1 MQELE
6 NENKSLRKE
15 LGHLKSIK
23 DYTPILATVI
33 ARNPDKYEWWNL
45 ITINKGSKHGVEKDM
60 AVTDENGN
68 LIGKIKSTK
77 VNNFTSTVQLLSAT
91 DRNNRISTVIAA
103 DKGKKT
109 VNGIINGYDS
119 EKKALS
125 MEIIEPDE
133 DREVKKGDLVET
145 SGAGGVFPKGLT
157 IGKVTEVEPDSYG
170 LTKIAYVEPAADMY
184 NLDNVIVVDRTLD
197 TVDVDKMDDE
207 EEGS

>member
-1 MQELE
+1 
-6 NENKSLRKE
+6 
-15 LGHLKSIK
+15 
-23 DYTPILATVI
+23 
-33 ARNPDKYEWWNL
+33 
-45 ITINKGSKHGVEKDM
+45 
-60 AVTDENGN
+60 
-68 LIGKIKSTK
+68 
-77 VNNFTSTVQLLSAT
+77 
-91 DRNNRISTVIAA
+91 
-103 DKGKKT
+103 
-109 VNGIINGYDS
+109 
-119 EKKALS
+119 

-197 TVDVDKMDDE
+197 TVDVNKMDDE